1 MSDDAD
7 AAQARVL
14 IAALRDQMAEMAR
27 RLRDVRAQADMDR
40 ARRDVALRHEA
51 NDLLRDINK
60 AQYLIE
66 RLNSRFPE
74 AGRVEASPTVST
86 S

>member
-1 MSDDAD
+1 M
-7 AAQARVL
+7 
-14 IAALRDQMAEMAR
+14 IAALRDQIAEMAR

-66 RLNSRFPE
+66 RLNSRFPD
-74 AGRVEASPTVST
+74 AARVEASKAVST
-86 S
+86 L